1 MHNDRRPLRL
11 LNPAAL
17 LASVVL
23 LALPAVSA
31 AALFTIGALGRS
43 ARVSFPRPVDTAF
56 WLTARKGG
64 AAARI
69 PRAGLV
75 RVIRLRGC
83 ARPGQQ
89 GQAPLTQIHFQEL
102 LPGAGSTVTVQS
114 TSGPLNVPVCGRGA
128 SASTVTAF
136 VPGNLCAVKGGYVA
150 FNVEGGAGPGF
161 PDGVRYEM
169 FGAAA
174 GAVTDAYTMA
184 NGTNN
189 GDTLTGTAHTGIRLL
204 MQIVVGTGRDAGV
217 CG

>member
-1 MHNDRRPLRL
+1 MRNDRRPLRL
-11 LNPAAL
+11 LTPAAL
-17 LASVVL
+17 VATVVTLAV
-23 LALPAVSA
+23 PAVSA
-31 AALFTIGALGRS
+31 AALITVGALGGR
-43 ARVSFPRPVDTAF
+43 AKVSFPQPVDTAF

-83 ARPGQQ
+83 ARPGAQ
-89 GQAPLTQIHFQEL
+89 GQAPLTQVHFQEL
-102 LPGAGSTVTVQS
+102 LPGSGSAVTVQS
-114 TSGPLNVPVCGRGA
+114 TSGPLNVPVCGHGV

-150 FNVEGGAGPGF
+150 LNVEGGAAPGF
-161 PDGVRYEM
+161 PDGVRYEV

-174 GAVTDAYTMA
+174 GAVTDSFTQA
-184 NGTNN
+184 NATNN
-189 GDTLTGTAHTGIRLL
+189 GDKLTGTAHPGVRLL
-204 MQIVVGTGRDAGV
+204 MQIAVGTGRDAGV

>member
-1 MHNDRRPLRL
+1 MRDDRRPLRL
-11 LNPAAL
+11 LTPAAL
-17 LASVVL
+17 LATVVT

-31 AALFTIGALGRS
+31 AALITVGALGRS
-43 ARVSFPRPVDTAF
+43 AKVAFPQPVDTAF
-56 WLTARKGG
+56 WLTARRGG
-64 AAARI
+64 AAAGL

-83 ARPGQQ
+83 ARPGAQ

-102 LPGAGSTVTVQS
+102 VPGSGGTVTVQS
-114 TSGPLNVPVCGRGA
+114 TSGPLNVPVCGHGA
-128 SASTVTAF
+128 SAATVTTF

-150 FNVEGGAGPGF
+150 FNIEGGAGPGF
-161 PDGVRYEM
+161 PNGVRYEM

-174 GAVTDAYTMA
+174 GAVTDSYTNA

-189 GDTLTGTAHTGIRLL
+189 GDTLAGTAHAGVRLL
-204 MQIVVGTGRDAGV
+204 MQIVLGTGHDAGV